1 MRTNAT
7 QTERPARDE
16 PLDAIER
23 DILGRPRLMAGAGRV
38 VAREWEE
45 PQGLTLQAIV
55 RVLRRRWLIVALC
68 TAAATAGALAL
79 SLRKDEQYESSATLL
94 FRSASLGT
102 GVFDASST
110 RPSDVDRAA
119 ATNLELAGLRVVA
132 DLTAKRLKEPGV
144 TGSVVAS
151 KMDVSAKKD
160 SDLTRVTAKTGNPE
174 LSSRMANTYATEY
187 IAFRRDLDRAS
198 VRASLETVRSRL
210 AHLAPRQRATATG
223 RSLRRVARQLQV
235 AESLRTGSAELVQRA
250 KASNDPVSP
259 RPKRDAGIGLL
270 LGLMLGVSLAF
281 VREFLDR
288 HLNDEADVEQAFGL
302 PVLANVPR
310 TRDIWKTASP
320 GQSSPRLDAFRM
332 LRAKLH
338 YLEAER
344 DLRSLLVTSAER
356 GEGRSAVA
364 WNLALAEAQAG
375 RLVVVI
381 ETDLRSAGLAR
392 RLKLPGSEGLNLLL
406 AGAASFEECSLTVP
420 TPSGRLDLV
429 LAGPAPRNPSVLLES
444 HAMQSLIEEA
454 TRHYDVVIL
463 DAAPASIVSDTAPL
477 LRLVD
482 GVLVVARLGQTKSN
496 YAAELSRQLDK
507 LGAPA
512 IGVVVNEGGRL

>member
-7 QTERPARDE
+7 EAQRNDRDE
-16 PLDAIER
+16 HLGAMER
-23 DILGRPRLMAGAGRV
+23 DILGRPRPTAGAGSGAVRD
-38 VAREWEE
+38 WEE
-45 PQGLTLQAIV
+45 SQGLTLQAIV
-55 RVLRRRWLIVALC
+55 RVLRRRWLIVAVC
-68 TAAATAGALAL
+68 TAAVTAGALAL
-79 SLRKDEQYESSATLL
+79 SLRKDDQYESSATLL
-94 FRSASLGT
+94 FRSAAVGAGL
-102 GVFDASST
+102 FDASST

-132 DLTAKRLKEPGV
+132 NRTAQRLKEPGV
-144 TGSVVAS
+144 TGSVVAA
-151 KMDVSAKKD
+151 KTDVSAKTD
-160 SDLTRVTAKTGNPE
+160 SDLTKIKAKTGDPE
-174 LSSRMANTYATEY
+174 LSSRMANAYATEY
-187 IAFRRDLDRAS
+187 IVFRRDVDRAS
-198 VRASLETVRSRL
+198 VRASLKTVRSRL
-210 AHLAPRQRATATG
+210 AQLTRRQRARATG

-250 KASNDPVSP
+250 TPNKSAVSP

-302 PVLANVPR
+302 RVLAHIPR
-310 TRDIWKTASP
+310 TRDIWKAGP
-320 GQSSPRLDAFRM
+320 GQSSPRSEAFRM

-338 YLEAER
+338 YLEADR
-344 DLRSLLVTSAER
+344 DLRSLLVTSTER

-375 RLVVVI
+375 RHVVVI
-381 ETDLRSAGLAR
+381 EADLRSGGLAG
-392 RLKLPGSEGLNLLL
+392 RLKLPSSEGLNLML

-429 LAGPAPRNPSVLLES
+429 LAGPTPRNPSVLLES

-463 DAAPASIVSDTAPL
+463 DAAPASIVSDVAPL

-482 GVLVVARLGQTKSN
+482 GVLVVARLGQTRSD
-496 YAAELSRQLDK
+496 YAADLTRQLDK

-512 IGVVVNEGGRL
+512 IGVVVNEGARL